1 MWMNGMIY
9 GFCIYVYV
17 LCGFGI
23 VSMYIA
29 RTDALNNYI
38 ISGYVIREFAMC
50 FWTRH

>member
-23 VSMYIA
+23 LKYCISVY
-29 RTDALNNYI
+29 RALNNYI
-38 ISGYVIREFAMC
+38 ISDYVIREFAMC